1 MHMLVAMH
9 ACIQDAWHWCQH
21 VCLWGCR
28 ALGEVV
34 VCACMFVFGA
44 KLVHILLWEV
54 WCLMDFWVG
63 AQGCK
68 THMSKYNYGGACMWS
83 HAELVGAHVAC
94 LCVHASGMGFSV
106 HVLLTNVLCPCR
118 LQVWQMLLM
127 LHVICAAPWQASI
140 QPPDND
146 PDFLDSD
153 AEEAASKTGPASTCG
168 DASAWTE
175 PQASRGIG

>member
-34 VCACMFVFGA
+34 VCACMFVFCA

-94 LCVHASGMGFSV
+94 LCVHASGMDFSV
-106 HVLLTNVLCPCR
+106 HVLLTNVLCPCVHMHAPHGR
-118 LQVWQMLLM
+118 PPSSPLTMTLTSWTQMLRRRQARLG
-127 LHVICAAPWQASI
+127 LLQHVEMPRLGLSPRRA
-140 QPPDND
+140 
-146 PDFLDSD
+146 
-153 AEEAASKTGPASTCG
+153 GG
-168 DASAWTE
+168 
-175 PQASRGIG
+175 